1 MKLTENQKAF
11 LIDNKEALLEL
22 FKVRINS
29 LRELNENEPDRD
41 KRDVLLESIRENKYW
56 IREVEQNT
64 TKQTTPKTDT
74 GI

>member
-11 LIDNKEALLEL
+11 LIDNKEVLLEL